1 MFYGATLERAGRSD
15 EAADQYRR
23 AIALPPEADT
33 LTLKEAHRYLDPL
46 AVPQTVHPQLNLIY
60 ICNGEKLVLENC
72 NIRDTSDT
80 TNCLVQHPDRPTHNG
95 LVAYANET
103 RGTLKKLIPTCQQPS
118 VRGVVPTPSAT
129 AKTK

>member
-1 MFYGATLERAGRSD
+1 MVRRSNVRADLTKQRTNI
-15 EAADQYRR
+15 AAPSLSLRR
-23 AIALPPEADT
+23 QT
-33 LTLKEAHRYLDPL
+33 HYKEAHRYLDPL
-46 AVPQTVHPQLNLIY
+46 AVPQTVHLQLIVIY

-95 LVAYANET
+95 LVAYTNET